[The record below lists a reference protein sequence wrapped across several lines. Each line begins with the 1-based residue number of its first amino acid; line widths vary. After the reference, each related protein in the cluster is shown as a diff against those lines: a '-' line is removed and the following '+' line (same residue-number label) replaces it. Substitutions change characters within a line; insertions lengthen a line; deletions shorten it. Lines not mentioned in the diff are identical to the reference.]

1 MSYHAHDQR
10 RQALHHAQKAQRWG
24 LFVLALLAVVGAK
37 VLAQPSLAKGLIWGA
52 MVAFVM
58 QWLFATISFW
68 RVRPHPKQMM
78 NDMYFAMLAR
88 FGVGV
93 VGFAIAFMWLK
104 LNGLGVVIGFFV
116 MWVWIVLT
124 LAKVR

>member
-1 MSYHAHDQR
+1 MSYQVHDQR
-10 RQALHHAQKAQRWG
+10 RQALRHAQKTQRWG

-68 RVRPHPKQMM
+68 RIRPHPKQMM
-78 NDMYFAMLAR
+78 NDMYLAMLAR
-88 FGVGV
+88 FGAGV
-93 VGFAIAFMWLK
+93 VGFLLAFMWLK
-104 LNGLGVVIGFFV
+104 LHGLGVVIGFLL
-116 MWVWIVLT
+116 MQAWIVVS